1 MFVLWAV
8 SLNYKVVY
16 DRGSASVCVSKLRGQ
31 RCETTASA
39 CEVWH
44 TLIKQLR
51 ALARSELKM
60 RDSDSRRFLEIHSL

>member
-16 DRGSASVCVSKLRGQ
+16 DRGAASVCVSKLRGQ

-44 TLIKQLR
+44 TLIKTASSACKKRTENEGQ
-51 ALARSELKM
+51 
-60 RDSDSRRFLEIHSL
+60 